1 MGLLSNIWKMLVLA
15 IRAIAALPLDCLAWL
30 RRVLGLGGP
39 PMPPRYVPET
49 SVEDVLEGFRDAQVL
64 KVGAVDACVDGLGHT
79 VFRYVAAADPEM
91 RSAVDLTGLDDRQT
105 DWLLG
110 LRDEELRR
118 LAQAGPRACELAARG
133 RRCGIVGLPLPA
145 DEPSH
150 RPQSGAVVPFP
161 GLRLAA

>member
-1 MGLLSNIWKMLVLA
+1 MGLLSNIWKLLVLA

-49 SVEDVLEGFRDAQVL
+49 SVEDVLEGFRDAQVR
-64 KVGAVDACVDGLGHT
+64 KAGVGDAYVGGLGHT
-79 VFRYVAAADPEM
+79 VFRYAAAADPEM
-91 RSAVDLTGLDDRQT
+91 RSAVDLTDLDDRQT

-110 LRDEELRR
+110 LRDEELSR
-118 LAQAGPRACELAARG
+118 LAQAGPGACELAARG